1 MAGAMGMPL
10 AQQFGWA
17 YDLLFQDDDEPDF
30 ETMLRMTLGEAGTF
44 GLVDYLSGLKV
55 SERIGLGA
63 PIYRPGFASQNSP
76 PLFQIAEGVGGP
88 VLGMGLK
95 YLSERPFQD
104 LAEGDVG
111 RFFEGVA
118 PSSIANALRAM
129 RYSSEGAAT
138 RRGDIVDDVGR
149 FNIAAQA
156 FGFMPT
162 SYAQKLD
169 MNSFGTN
176 VNNAIN
182 RGKSRLLQR
191 LNRARSEGDFEQMRD
206 IEVDIQEFNARN
218 PRNQILP
225 ETRRQSYR
233 ASLRVTAETTHG
245 LYTSPANR
253 SRIQGMLDAWSP
265 ATISQ

>member
-1 MAGAMGMPL
+1 M
-10 AQQFGWA
+10 
-17 YDLLFQDDDEPDF
+17 
-30 ETMLRMTLGEAGTF
+30 
-44 GLVDYLSGLKV
+44 
-55 SERIGLGA
+55 
-63 PIYRPGFASQNSP
+63 
-76 PLFQIAEGVGGP
+76 
-88 VLGMGLK
+88 LGMGLK